1 VAPSQA
7 ATWKTNVSYGANTIM
22 DLYVPDKVA
31 ASPAIVV
38 ALHYCSGNAGSAHSW
53 FQSIADTRGFIIIAP
68 GAGGNCFD
76 AGLGRSG
83 ERANIVK
90 MVQYVQTMYNADPK
104 RVFSVGASSGACMT
118 QALLASYPDV
128 FAAGSSLAGVPAG
141 AWNGGN
147 AYGWSMTSM
156 TAQQWGDKV
165 RNADPGFSGTRPRV
179 QLWQGM
185 GDTTLTYSIAYP
197 AEVAQW
203 TNVFGVSGGTME
215 SHQAV
220 GREEHLGAHVLQGQR
235 RRPRRRGEQ
244 RPEHR
249 PHDLTPEG
257 LYGDVIRFFGL
268 DSDSTGGG
276 GAGGGA
282 GGNTGAAGRGGAT
295 GSAGRGGAGGAT
307 GGGGNG
313 GSVGPTAAADAAAR
327 AASRAP
333 AARRAVAQAAAA
345 RPARRA
351 TPDRRARP
359 ARRARRAAPATAD
372 RRAAPATADRPA
384 RQAAPATPDRPA
396 ARAATD
402 RPAPRATAARRAR
415 RARARAAPAAAAA
428 RATRAVAAASHGR
441 RAAQPTAASPS
452 WPLASACSSRD
463 AARGASRTLAPT
475 LSGDGCRGSQGLP
488 SPRPAPRRG
497 PERESE
503 RITGARRRSR
513 ASASLMTATF
523 FFARSSVPSARS
535 STASGSVFNAGSL
548 VSFFHFFSD
557 IGA

>member
-1 VAPSQA
+1 MLASMDARVKPLVSLSLAAAALLAVAPSQA

-165 RNADPGFSGTRPRV
+165 RNADPGFSGTRPR
-179 QLWQGM
+179 
-185 GDTTLTYSIAYP
+185 
-197 AEVAQW
+197 
-203 TNVFGVSGGTME
+203 GGGRTVDE
-215 SHQAV
+215 RLRRQRRHDGEHQAV

-249 PHDLTPEG
+249 PA
-257 LYGDVIRFFGL
+257 R
-268 DSDSTGGG
+268 SD
-276 GAGGGA
+276 
-282 GGNTGAAGRGGAT
+282 
-295 GSAGRGGAGGAT
+295 
-307 GGGGNG
+307 
-313 GSVGPTAAADAAAR
+313 
-327 AASRAP
+327 
-333 AARRAVAQAAAA
+333 
-345 RPARRA
+345 
-351 TPDRRARP
+351 
-359 ARRARRAAPATAD
+359 
-372 RRAAPATADRPA
+372 
-384 RQAAPATPDRPA
+384 
-396 ARAATD
+396 
-402 RPAPRATAARRAR
+402 
-415 RARARAAPAAAAA
+415 
-428 RATRAVAAASHGR
+428 
-441 RAAQPTAASPS
+441 
-452 WPLASACSSRD
+452 
-463 AARGASRTLAPT
+463 ARGFV
-475 LSGDGCRGSQGLP
+475 
-488 SPRPAPRRG
+488 
-497 PERESE
+497 
-503 RITGARRRSR
+503 RRRD
-513 ASASLMTATF
+513 SLL
-523 FFARSSVPSARS
+523 RPRQ
-535 STASGSVFNAGSL
+535 
-548 VSFFHFFSD
+548 
-557 IGA
+557 